1 MKMGMRLMASSI
13 TKSYGARNIIDKCS
27 YLFDDNAVYV
37 VMGNN
42 GAGKSTLL
50 RMCSLLEAPDSG
62 EVIYMQGDSPVPQN
76 ILLKRRITIVLPET
90 GVFNSSV
97 FDNVAY
103 GLKVRGISRRNAEMA
118 VRNSLDFVG
127 LGERHRQSAI
137 SLSTGEKKRLGI
149 ARALAVNPEIL
160 FLDEPTASVDQDN
173 IEIIE
178 RILLELKSKKGTMI
192 IITTHDAGHAEK
204 LADFR
209 LTLENGKLFD
219 LDA

>member
-1 MKMGMRLMASSI
+1 MNMGMRLMASSI
-13 TKSYGARNIIDKCS
+13 TKSYGTRNIINNCS
-27 YLFDDNAVYV
+27 YSFDGNAVYV
-37 VMGNN
+37 IMGNN

-62 EVIYMQGDSPVPQN
+62 EIIYMQGDSPVPQN
-76 ILLKRRITIVLPET
+76 IHLKRRITMVLPET

-103 GLKVRGISRRNAEMA
+103 GLKVRGISRRNTEIA
-118 VRNSLDFVG
+118 VRNALDFVG
-127 LGERHRQSAI
+127 LGEIRGQAAL

-149 ARALAVNPEIL
+149 ARALAVNPEVL

-178 RILLELKSKKGTMI
+178 SILLELKSKKGTMI
-192 IITTHDAGHAEK
+192 IITTHDSGHAEK
-204 LADFR
+204 LADIR
-209 LTLENGKLFD
+209 LTLENGKLSD
-219 LDA
+219 LGA